1 MYLYFWSTWV
11 VDEFKLLHVL
21 HSESN
26 CIICGGESIGS
37 IAVTDHMVSGE
48 VFQVQKCASC
58 SFRWT
63 SPRPSDEHIGPYY
76 NSPDYLSHN
85 SQKKSLFSLVYNALR
100 LWAAGQKVRS
110 VVKHL
115 HSSALGQ
122 SSRKGTWL
130 DVGCGIGVF
139 LQAAQ
144 RQGFGAVGVELSESA
159 RQQASQRL
167 QAPVHERIEEVTG
180 TFQAITLWHVLEHLP
195 HPEETLRRLWDL
207 AEPGA
212 VLAIAVPNPDSWDA
226 SFYGT
231 DWAAWDVPIHF
242 WHFNQSSVK
251 TLLQRTGWKST
262 DVQPMWLDAYY
273 VGLLSESFQ
282 HGRKRWLSAV
292 RNGWISNRKG
302 KNPVNTSSLIYWA
315 QKEAI

>member
-1 MYLYFWSTWV
+1 
-11 VDEFKLLHVL
+11 
-21 HSESN
+21 
-26 CIICGGESIGS
+26 
-37 IAVTDHMVSGE
+37 MVSGE
-48 VFQVQKCASC
+48 VFQVQTCGSCA
-58 SFRWT
+58 FRWT

-85 SQKKSLFSLVYNALR
+85 NQKKTLFSLVYNTLR

-110 VVKHL
+110 VVQHL
-115 HSSALGQ
+115 RTKTPSQ
-122 SSRKGTWL
+122 TPRKGAWL

-139 LQAAQ
+139 LQAAK
-144 RQGFGAVGVELSESA
+144 RQGYGAVGVELSESA
-159 RQQASQRL
+159 RLQASQRL
-167 QAPVHERIEEVTG
+167 QEPVYEQLEQATG
-180 TFQAITLWHVLEHLP
+180 TYQAITLWHVLEHLP
-195 HPEETLRRLWDL
+195 HPEETLKKLWEL

-226 SFYGT
+226 KHYGT

-251 TLLQRTGWKST
+251 TLLGRTGWKCT
-262 DVQPMWLDAYY
+262 DVRPMWLDSYY
-273 VGLLSESFQ
+273 VGLLSESFR

-292 RNGWISNRKG
+292 QTGWISNRKG
-302 KNPVNTSSLIYWA
+302 RNPVNTSSLVYWA